1 MWSYLFLFGHVADV
15 DGPLVELS
23 HHEDGG
29 NRLLLSV
36 SHNGHVSGP
45 HLKVLHSEKQEHLM
59 DCLFFFFL

>member
-29 NRLLLSV
+29 DRLLLSV

-45 HLKVLHSEKQEHLM
+45 YLKVLHSKQ
-59 DCLFFFFL
+59 